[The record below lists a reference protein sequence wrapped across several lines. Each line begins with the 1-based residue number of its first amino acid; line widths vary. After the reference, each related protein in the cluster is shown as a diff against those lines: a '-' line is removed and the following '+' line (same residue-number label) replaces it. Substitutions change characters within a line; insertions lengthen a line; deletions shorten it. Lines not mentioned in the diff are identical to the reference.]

1 MPPSQ
6 LQKPR
11 DRSERSITMTNQALV
26 EPGTIAPLADQ
37 ASPDMYAELV
47 NTGTTRLV
55 RMVMPPGATDAP
67 HRHPEEIVYFVRGGS
82 LSIRLEDGTRVEK
95 EVADGEVM
103 HNGPWTHQVT
113 NAGENEVEAI
123 IFERLDNDVEGAHHG

>member
-1 MPPSQ
+1 
-6 LQKPR
+6 
-11 DRSERSITMTNQALV
+11 MTKQALV

-55 RMVMPPGATDAP
+55 RMVMPPGATAAP

-103 HNGPWTHQVT
+103 HN
-113 NAGENEVEAI
+113 AGENEVEAI

>member
-1 MPPSQ
+1 
-6 LQKPR
+6 
-11 DRSERSITMTNQALV
+11 MTKQALV

-82 LSIRLEDGTRVEK
+82 LSIRLEDGSTAEK

-113 NAGENEVEAI
+113 NAGESEVEAI
-123 IFERLDNDVEGAHHG
+123 IFERLDNDVEGFQHG

>member
-1 MPPSQ
+1 
-6 LQKPR
+6 
-11 DRSERSITMTNQALV
+11 MTKETLV
-26 EPGTIAPLADQ
+26 KPGTIAPLADQ

-47 NTGTTRLV
+47 NTGVSRLV

-67 HRHPEEIVYFVRGGS
+67 HRHPEEIVYFIRGGS
-82 LSIRLEDGTRVEK
+82 LSIRLEDGTTVEK

-113 NAGENEVEAI
+113 NAGESEVEAI
-123 IFERLDNDVEGAHHG
+123 IFERLDNDVVGAQHG

>member
-1 MPPSQ
+1 
-6 LQKPR
+6 
-11 DRSERSITMTNQALV
+11 MTKQALV

-82 LSIRLEDGTRVEK
+82 LSIRLEDGTTIEK
-95 EVADGEVM
+95 EVADGQVM

-113 NAGENEVEAI
+113 NAGES
-123 IFERLDNDVEGAHHG
+123 

>member
-1 MPPSQ
+1 
-6 LQKPR
+6 
-11 DRSERSITMTNQALV
+11 MTKQALT
-26 EPGTIAPLADQ
+26 EPDTIAPLADQ

-47 NTGTTRLV
+47 NTGVSRLA

-67 HRHPEEIVYFVRGGS
+67 HRLPEEIVYFIRGGT
-82 LSIRLEDGTRVEK
+82 LSIRLEDGTSVEK

-113 NAGENEVEAI
+113 NAGENEIEAI
-123 IFERLDNDVEGAHHG
+123 IFERLDNDIEGADNG